1 MANLLGCKGDEG
13 QVDSTVTAERKSSME
28 HKTVPDLV
36 RKYFSD
42 FAARNRKSVEE
53 ILTDDFT
60 FHSPHDPQIGKTTYF
75 EKCWPNGDNFR
86 AFHIEKLFEKGNE
99 AFVRYECE
107 TKVGAKFRNT
117 EFIRI
122 EGDKIK
128 EVEVYYGSL
137 PNKGVP
143 EE

>member
-1 MANLLGCKGDEG
+1 
-13 QVDSTVTAERKSSME
+13 ME
-28 HKTVPDLV
+28 HKTVSDLV

-42 FAARNRKSVEE
+42 FVSRDRKAVEE
-53 ILTDDFT
+53 LLTDNFT

-107 TKVGAKFRNT
+107 TKSGGRFRNT
-117 EFIRI
+117 EFIRV

-137 PNKGVP
+137 PEGVP